1 MDKITK
7 RYATRNVPRYT
18 SYPTAPHFGSEVDG
32 ATYAGWLADLP
43 NGTEL
48 SLYLHVPYCQEM
60 CHYCG
65 CHTKVTRRDEPLYD
79 YAELLVRE
87 IELIGGLTAGGKR
100 VRHVHWGGGTP
111 SLLPDSAF
119 RQVAAA
125 LRNTFRFADDVEH
138 AIELDPRTVTPQ
150 LAKTLADCGIT
161 RASLGVQDFSRDVQE
176 AIGRIQP
183 EDVVVASVQAL
194 RQNGIDAINLDL
206 MYGLPLQ
213 TVEGVRQSAERAAA
227 LDPSRLALFGY
238 AHVPWMKKHQ
248 RLIKEDELPDVE
260 TRLELAAAARETL
273 ENRGFTAI
281 GLDHFA
287 REDDPMAIAER
298 DGTLHRN
305 FQGYTTDSADALI
318 GFGVS
323 SIGKL
328 PQGYAQNAPDI
339 GHWKRAIEAG
349 TPPIVRG
356 KALSSDDR
364 VRATIIERIMTA
376 YEVDVAEVARRFERD
391 PADFS
396 DGFEQLDE
404 LVDDNLVRVDGY
416 RLVVN
421 EAGRPYVRI
430 AAAAFDSY
438 LAAAAAR
445 HSVAV

>member
-1 MDKITK
+1 MITK

-18 SYPTAPHFGSEVDG
+18 SYPTAPHFGPEIDG
-32 ATYAGWLADLP
+32 ETYAGWLAELP
-43 NGTEL
+43 AKTEL

-79 YAELLVRE
+79 YAEMLVRE
-87 IELIGGLTAGGKR
+87 IEMIGGLAAGEKL
-100 VRHVHWGGGTP
+100 VRHIHWGGGTP

-125 LRNTFRFADDVEH
+125 LQGAFRFADTVEH

-150 LAKTLADCGIT
+150 LAKTLSDCGIT
-161 RASLGVQDFSRDVQE
+161 RASLGVQDFSREVQE

-183 EDVVVASVQAL
+183 DDVVIASVDAL
-194 RQNGIDAINLDL
+194 RANGIDAINLDL

-213 TVEGVRQSAERAAA
+213 TVEGMKQSAERAAA
-227 LDPSRLALFGY
+227 LHPSRLALFGY

-248 RLIKEDELPDVE
+248 KLINEADLPDVE
-260 TRLELAAAARETL
+260 TRLELASAARATL
-273 ENRGFTAI
+273 EKHGFTAI

-287 REDDPMAIAER
+287 RGDDPMAIADRE
-298 DGTLHRN
+298 GKLHRN

-328 PQGYAQNAPDI
+328 PQGFAQNAPDI

-356 KALSSDDR
+356 KALSGDDR
-364 VRATIIERIMTA
+364 ARAAIIERIMTA
-376 YEVDVAEVARRFERD
+376 YEVDVAAVARHYDRD
-391 PADFS
+391 PSDFGES
-396 DGFEQLDE
+396 FAQLDE
-404 LVDDNLVRVDGY
+404 LVADHLVRVDGY
-416 RLVVN
+416 HVVVN
-421 EAGRPYVRI
+421 KAGRPYVRI